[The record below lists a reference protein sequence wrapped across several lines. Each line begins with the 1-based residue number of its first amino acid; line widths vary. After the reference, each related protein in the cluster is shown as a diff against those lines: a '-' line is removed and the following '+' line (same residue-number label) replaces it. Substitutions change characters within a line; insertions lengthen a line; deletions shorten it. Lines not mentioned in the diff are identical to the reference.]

1 MNKQELDN
9 ALAFINSP
17 SGELQI
23 IIYANVIGTNEPRK
37 LNINEE
43 DLIGL
48 RQLFVSSLEDFII
61 SKEDYTLLPLSTAD
75 ERGNCFYEYDLEL
88 PDELQR
94 LETTIGNDDLRCF
107 DLSESKFEDIESL
120 IIVIA
125 DSENEIS
132 LFKKISGVEV
142 IGRGGFI
149 LWKSNQIFKRF
160 TDQLLRISPRFQAL
174 RVDEKII
181 ITDLSTIEKSFGFHD
196 TIIREATNSLGA
208 IENLQLVS
216 NIESLRELVSDVRFA
231 RKLTK
236 VAKSSPVIQLHIP
249 NADIIAFAKKHPLT
263 ESKMKYNPSQTQFLL
278 DTRVSKDLFIKILN
292 DDLLTSELTK
302 LYYDSLAKDGIVI
315 EKKE

>member
-132 LFKKISGVEV
+132 LFKKM
-142 IGRGGFI
+142 
-149 LWKSNQIFKRF
+149 
-160 TDQLLRISPRFQAL
+160 
-174 RVDEKII
+174 
-181 ITDLSTIEKSFGFHD
+181 
-196 TIIREATNSLGA
+196 
-208 IENLQLVS
+208 
-216 NIESLRELVSDVRFA
+216 
-231 RKLTK
+231 
-236 VAKSSPVIQLHIP
+236 KSS
-249 NADIIAFAKKHPLT
+249 
-263 ESKMKYNPSQTQFLL
+263 
-278 DTRVSKDLFIKILN
+278 
-292 DDLLTSELTK
+292 
-302 LYYDSLAKDGIVI
+302 
-315 EKKE
+315 